1 MKFQKTRVFPVGC
14 WPASKQS
21 ESLDFLKGRS
31 AEAGAAAAQEEEEEE
46 DVVVENLVSEA
57 WEAGHGE
64 G

>member
-1 MKFQKTRVFPVGC
+1 MFFSVGC

-31 AEAGAAAAQEEEEEE
+31 AEAGAAAAQEEEE
-46 DVVVENLVSEA
+46 DVVVENPVSEA

>member
-1 MKFQKTRVFPVGC
+1 MFFPVGC

-31 AEAGAAAAQEEEEEE
+31 AAAAQEEEEEEE
-46 DVVVENLVSEA
+46 DVVVENPVSEA